1 MEIAVSTSIAGLLRT
16 VSLSEAL
23 DTITQAGFQK
33 VDFPLSVFSRP
44 KDSPLKRD
52 HWLSWVRALREELDR
67 RGLSVTQAHASWEQA
82 IAEDFSFEDPYPVY
96 ARTIVACRMLGCQK
110 LVFHAPLYFFPTKD
124 QAARRR
130 VTDWNIRW
138 FTQLVPLLEEN
149 GVTACIENTFDYRRV
164 RRPQDPPF
172 IYTSGHDMYE
182 LAEGIHSP
190 CVKLCLD
197 TGHANIAGQD
207 VPQMIRDYGSYLEV
221 LHLNDNLGLIGPV
234 YEDLH
239 LFPGHGTLHWDA
251 IFKTL
256 REENFTGVFNLEPV
270 DALSISSPALKVLQ
284 FESAKKT
291 VTLLAQEA
299 GY

>member
-1 MEIAVSTSIAGLLRT
+1 MEITVSTSIAGLLRS
-16 VSLSEAL
+16 VSLPEAL
-23 DTITQAGFQK
+23 DTITLAGFQA

-44 KDSPLKRD
+44 ADSPLKSER
-52 HWLSWVRALREELDR
+52 WISWVDALRKDLNR
-67 RGLSVTQAHASWEQA
+67 RGLRVTQAHASWEQA
-82 IAEDFSFEDPYPVY
+82 IAEDFSFEDTYPVY
-96 ARTIVACRMLGCQK
+96 ERTIMACRMLGCQK
-110 LVFHAPLYFFPTKD
+110 LVFHAPLYFFPTED

-138 FTQLVPLLEEN
+138 FTRLLPVLEDN

-172 IYTSGHDMYE
+172 IYTSGEDMYE

-197 TGHANIAGQD
+197 TGHANISGQN
-207 VPQMIRDYGSYLEV
+207 VPQMIRDYGPYLEV

-239 LFPGHGTLHWDA
+239 LFPGHGTLPWDQ
-251 IFKTL
+251 IFKSL
-256 REENFTGVFNLEPV
+256 REVHFSGVFNLEPV
-270 DALSISSPALKVLQ
+270 DSLSLSSPALRVLQ
-284 FESAKKT
+284 FEAAKKT
-291 VTLLAQEA
+291 VTLLAKEA